1 MATIINGD
9 FKQGQK
15 VFVAAIEVLQQSVC
29 FTLNDKDNATL
40 MHENTPQNPRDFL
53 SQLFYKQSNDIKPK
67 EDEISGSL
75 KTLGSEKAE
84 ELGSE
89 SGQRKVNKVQ
99 RNSDWYNKA
108 IPNIGKILSKIF
120 SISNQPVNPN
130 GMRSQSS
137 VALLWRPIAYDNW
150 QVRKSLVL
158 CATQIAKSCAKTL
171 QQTLPALIEVPNST
185 IYSHIILILTFNQ
198 VVILHLEDDYPQV
211 SSTSRESLSVF
222 FSMISNEEGTRQCFQ
237 IRK

>member
-40 MHENTPQNPRDFL
+40 IEENTPQNPRDFL
-53 SQLFYKQSNDIKPK
+53 SQLFYKQSNDKPK
-67 EDEISGSL
+67 EDEISASV
-75 KTLGSEKAE
+75 KTGGEKPEENSSEA
-84 ELGSE
+84 
-89 SGQRKVNKVQ
+89 GQRKVNKVQ
-99 RNSDWYNKA
+99 RNSEWYNKA

-158 CATQIAKSCAKTL
+158 CATQIAKSCSKTL
-171 QQTLPALIEVPNST
+171 QQTLPALIEVRRRCR
-185 IYSHIILILTFNQ
+185 LR
-198 VVILHLEDDYPQV
+198 
-211 SSTSRESLSVF
+211 SRLMINIGRYIAPRGRLPPSLQHQSWITLRVF
-222 FSMISNEEGTRQCFQ
+222 FNDFKR
-237 IRK
+237 RR

>member
-40 MHENTPQNPRDFL
+40 IEENTPQNPRDFL
-53 SQLFYKQSNDIKPK
+53 SQLFYKQSNDKPK
-67 EDEISGSL
+67 EDEISGSV
-75 KTLGSEKAE
+75 KTGGEKLE
-84 ELGSE
+84 ENS
-89 SGQRKVNKVQ
+89 SDAGQRKVNKVQ
-99 RNSDWYNKA
+99 RNSEWYNKA

-158 CATQIAKSCAKTL
+158 CATQIAKSCSKTL
-171 QQTLPALIEVPNST
+171 QQTLPALIEVRRRCRLRFP
-185 IYSHIILILTFNQ
+185 SHGLMINIGRYIAPRRRL
-198 VVILHLEDDYPQV
+198 P
-211 SSTSRESLSVF
+211 SSLQHQS
-222 FSMISNEEGTRQCFQ
+222 
-237 IRK
+237 